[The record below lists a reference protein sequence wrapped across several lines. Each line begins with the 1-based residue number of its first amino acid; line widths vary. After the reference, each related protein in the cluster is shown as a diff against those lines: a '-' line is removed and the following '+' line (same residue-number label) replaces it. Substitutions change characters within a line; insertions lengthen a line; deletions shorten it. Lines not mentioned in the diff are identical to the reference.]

1 MDQFCCVCISLMSY
15 GLRITWQDVNG
26 AVQLQQH
33 TNMESV
39 NRMLAAGLTVQ
50 QCTDNNFWVI
60 GLFGDTTLYGT
71 RVCAQH
77 AHAETL
83 RIMEQA
89 WSAR

>member
-50 QCTDNNFWVI
+50 RCSVIPHCTVP
-60 GLFGDTTLYGT
+60 
-71 RVCAQH
+71 VS
-77 AHAETL
+77 AHSMRTL
-83 RIMEQA
+83 RRYES
-89 WSAR
+89 WSRHGQPVD

>member
-60 GLFGDTTLYGT
+60 GLFGT

-77 AHAETL
+77 AHAEAL